1 MYYMTAIDS
10 PQIQTRHTHVAPGW
24 RRWFA
29 TFKTVLPLYIAI
41 HLACFVITGLAVLF
55 TMRDFSGEAKP
66 IYVLWQ
72 SWHRWDTDYYI
83 VIAQQGYVEPTQ
95 TAFFPLYSIIIR
107 GFMFV
112 IHNTFIAGLV
122 VSSLADLVVLIVF
135 YRLVADDFN
144 NERAI
149 RAILYLS
156 LFPTAFFLLAVYNEA
171 LFLCMTLL
179 SFYSMHRGHWWLAG
193 LFGLLAT
200 LTRSAGLL
208 LVLPF
213 CYEYLYQHQFK
224 LSKIRF
230 DVLAVALMPL
240 GLMLYGAYCYY
251 RFHDFLAFSHAQIH
265 WNRYVGLPWVGLTYS
280 FRAITTSTGLLS
292 FQALRNLTDLI
303 PDLLVLL
310 LIVLI
315 FVGPWRFPRKLWAYG
330 IYAAGLYLFFMLF
343 PMGGTGL
350 FPLQSTSRFMLEVF
364 PAFAVLAGLRERS
377 TLGLSYV
384 LIAGACFFFLLT
396 QFLTGHWVL

>member
-1 MYYMTAIDS
+1 
-10 PQIQTRHTHVAPGW
+10 
-24 RRWFA
+24 
-29 TFKTVLPLYIAI
+29 
-41 HLACFVITGLAVLF
+41 
-55 TMRDFSGEAKP
+55 
-66 IYVLWQ
+66 
-72 SWHRWDTDYYI
+72 
-83 VIAQQGYVEPTQ
+83 
-95 TAFFPLYSIIIR
+95 
-107 GFMFV
+107 
-112 IHNTFIAGLV
+112 
-122 VSSLADLVVLIVF
+122 
-135 YRLVADDFN
+135 FN

-193 LFGLLAT
+193 LFSLLAT

-230 DVLAVALMPL
+230 DVLAVTLMPL